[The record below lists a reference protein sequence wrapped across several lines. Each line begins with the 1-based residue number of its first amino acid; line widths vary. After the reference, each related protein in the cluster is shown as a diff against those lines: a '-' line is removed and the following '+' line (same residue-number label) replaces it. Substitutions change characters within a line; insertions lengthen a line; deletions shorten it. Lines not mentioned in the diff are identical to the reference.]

1 MMMFFSGKA
10 FKPCVEAIAATSMY
24 FAEWVASRIAED
36 EDLDARVWDSAAMF
50 CVRFFRLS
58 S

>member
-1 MMMFFSGKA
+1 MTSFSGEA
-10 FKPCVEAIAATSMY
+10 FEPCVKAIATASVY

-36 EDLDARVWDSAAMF
+36 EDEDVRVWESAAMSY
-50 CVRFFRLS
+50 VRFCRLS